1 MNPIFRGS
9 VKKGKLILD
18 DPARFAVHLSSLND
32 KRVEVM
38 VRKEKRTRTLPQN
51 RAYFGV
57 AVERLCE
64 KTGYD
69 KDTMHDILR
78 RMFAS
83 YEDPNT
89 GLIVIEKTSEMTT
102 ERFIK
107 YYEDIQ
113 QWAAGFFPLN
123 IPSPNETDLSVMT
136 YKS

>member
-57 AVERLCE
+57 VLVELPVLVAAV
-64 KTGYD
+64 
-69 KDTMHDILR
+69 
-78 RMFAS
+78 
-83 YEDPNT
+83 
-89 GLIVIEKTSEMTT
+89 V
-102 ERFIK
+102 
-107 YYEDIQ
+107 Q
-113 QWAAGFFPLN
+113 VQ
-123 IPSPNETDLSVMT
+123 
-136 YKS
+136 